1 MWGAYSPANLHLLG
15 HGRVRISMVFRSIQL
30 QAPIELLGWEYGTL
44 KIMSKVKTND
54 LSDHYKK
61 LGLKMRTS
69 AQSEGMSIQPD
80 GWGGHHQGQP
90 VELAVRQRYR
100 SSIIVEF
107 QESHPIHNHVPAF
120 AILWLKDI
128 PDDEEKTMTLPVW
141 KDDIKHAEANCE
153 PEYGENLG
161 HIDVCLRFQPGTSNH
176 HKKLASKDKNLA
188 DVMEVAHIAKDNKI
202 KVSMEEAVFKS
213 HDSISNHD
221 SHEHSW
227 PQMASKKHGDRLHQ
241 TAQKFIHW
249 KVSLCSPILK
259 SVIVLGLILIKST
272 HTAQRTKYKVEDAVD
287 HISGHHFQH
296 HEQDPN
302 IETDA
307 L

>member
-1 MWGAYSPANLHLLG
+1 
-15 HGRVRISMVFRSIQL
+15 MVFRSIQL
-30 QAPIELLGWEYGTL
+30 QAPIELLGWEYGIL
-44 KIMSKVKTND
+44 KITSMNKTKH

-61 LGLKMRTS
+61 LALKLRTS

-80 GWGGHHQGQP
+80 GWSGHHKGQP

-100 SSIIVEF
+100 SSLIVEF

-141 KDDIKHAEANCE
+141 KGDIKRAEANCE

-161 HIDVCLRFQPGTSNH
+161 HIEVCLRFQPGTSDH
-176 HKKLASKDKNLA
+176 HKKLASKDKNLR
-188 DVMEVAHIAKDNKI
+188 DVMEVLHIANNNKM
-202 KVSMEEAVFKS
+202 KNSMEEAVFKS

-227 PQMASKKHGDRLHQ
+227 PKLASKEHGDRLHQ
-241 TAQKFIHW
+241 TAHKLMHW
-249 KVSLCSPILK
+249 KVGLCSPILK
-259 SVIVLGLILIKST
+259 TVIVLGLNLIKGS
-272 HTAQRTKYKVEDAVD
+272 HTAQRAKHKIEDAGG
-287 HISGHHFQH
+287 HI
-296 HEQDPN
+296 
-302 IETDA
+302 
-307 L
+307 